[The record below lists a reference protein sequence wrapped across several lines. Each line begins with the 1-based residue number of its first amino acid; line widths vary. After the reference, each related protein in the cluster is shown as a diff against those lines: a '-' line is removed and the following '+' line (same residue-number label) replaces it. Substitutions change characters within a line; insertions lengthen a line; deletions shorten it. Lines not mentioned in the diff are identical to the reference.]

1 MINKIKNLINL
12 NNLDGYIVPKNDEFF
27 TEYSKINK
35 LEIVANF
42 SGSTGFILILKNSNH
57 LFVDGRYTI
66 QAKKQSGKKFKIHE
80 IPYEWPKD
88 ILKNDARLNIGFD
101 PKLFTTETLKIYF
114 NNSCNLFPV
123 DSNLFKTK
131 AEIVSKDNLIY
142 QINSSVVGES
152 SKSKINRLNKI
163 LKSEKLDNLFISSG
177 ENVCWLLNIR
187 GKDLPNSPIANFQ
200 AILTSNKNI
209 ILFGNLKKLKNIKK
223 EFLKNKIS
231 FYEKDDFFKILSSLK
246 GNSFCIDSKTCS
258 VFNEK
263 LINSKF
269 LIKKKVDPINDL
281 KSIKNKTEIK
291 SMIEAH
297 IKDGVAVTK
306 FLYWIKN
313 SNIRKLDEIKVEK
326 KLESFRKQSKNYLF
340 PSFSTIAGSGPNG
353 AIIHYKSTIKSN
365 RKLNKDHLLLVD
377 SGGQYKW
384 GTTDI
389 TRTIS
394 FNNPNKKTKELYTR
408 VLKGHI
414 AVAMSKIDKLKNGNN
429 IDKLAR
435 KSLNSINLDY
445 RHGTGHGVGFFMN
458 VHEGPQSI
466 SKNNFIKLKKGMI
479 VSNEPGIYLENKL
492 GIRIENLVYIN
503 GNNKN
508 LFFKNLTFAPLEKDL
523 IDENMLTKI
532 EKDYIFSY
540 HLETYS
546 KLSAYLNNKER
557 KWLAKLIQ

>member
-42 SGSTGFILILKNSNH
+42 SGSAGFILILKNSNH

-123 DSNLFKTK
+123 DSNLFRTK
-131 AEIVSKDNLIY
+131 AEIVNKDNLIY
-142 QINSSVVGES
+142 QINSSVIGES

-163 LKSEKLDNLFISSG
+163 LESEKLDNLFISSG

-231 FYEKDDFFKILSSLK
+231 FHEKNDFFKILSSLK

-269 LIKKKVDPINDL
+269 LIKKKLDPINDL

-291 SMIEAH
+291 NMIDAH

-313 SNIRKLDEIKVEK
+313 SNIRKLDEIKIEK

-353 AIIHYKSTIKSN
+353 AIIHYRSNKKSN

-394 FNNPNKKTKELYTR
+394 FSDPSKKTKELYTR

-492 GIRIENLVYIN
+492 GIRIENLVYID

>member
-42 SGSTGFILILKNSNH
+42 SGSAGFVLILKDSNH
-57 LFVDGRYTI
+57 LFIDGRYTI

-88 ILKNDARLNIGFD
+88 ILKNSARLNIGFD

-131 AEIVSKDNLIY
+131 AEIVNKDNLIY

-200 AILTSNKNI
+200 AILTNNKNI
-209 ILFGNLKKLKNIKK
+209 ILFGNIKKLKNIKK

-231 FYEKDDFFKILSSLK
+231 FHEKDDFFKILSSLK
-246 GNSFCIDSKTCS
+246 GKTFCIDSKTCS

-269 LIKKKVDPINDL
+269 LIKKKYDPINDL

-291 SMIEAH
+291 NMIEAH

-353 AIIHYKSTIKSN
+353 AIIHYRSNKKSN

-394 FNNPNKKTKELYTR
+394 FSDPSKKTKELYTR

-466 SKNNFIKLKKGMI
+466 SKKNFIKLKKGMI

-492 GIRIENLVYIN
+492 GIRIENLVYID
-503 GNNKN
+503 GNNEN

-523 IDENMLTKI
+523 INENLLTKI

-546 KLSAYLNNKER
+546 KISEYLNNKER

>member
-42 SGSTGFILILKNSNH
+42 SGSAGFILILKNSNH

-66 QAKKQSGKKFKIHE
+66 QAKKQSGIKFKIHE

-88 ILKNDARLNIGFD
+88 ILKNDAGLNIGFD

-123 DSNLFKTK
+123 DSNLFRTK
-131 AEIVSKDNLIY
+131 AEIVNKDNLIY
-142 QINSSVVGES
+142 QINTSVVGES
-152 SKSKINRLNKI
+152 SKSKINRLNQI
-163 LKSEKLDNLFISSG
+163 LESEKLENLFISSG

-223 EFLKNKIS
+223 EFLKNKIY
-231 FYEKDDFFKILSSLK
+231 FHEKNDFFKLLSSLK
-246 GNSFCIDSKTCS
+246 GKSFCIDSKTCS

-263 LINSKF
+263 LINSRF
-269 LIKKKVDPINDL
+269 LIKKRTDPINDL

-291 SMIEAH
+291 NMIDAH

-313 SNIRKLDEIKVEK
+313 SNIKKLDEIKVEK
-326 KLESFRKQSKNYLF
+326 KLESFRKQSKDYLF
-340 PSFSTIAGSGPNG
+340 PSFDTIAGSGPNG
-353 AIIHYKSTIKSN
+353 AIIHYRSNIKSN

-466 SKNNFIKLKKGMI
+466 SKNNSIKLKKGMV

-492 GIRIENLVYIN
+492 GIRIENLVYID

-546 KLSAYLNNKER
+546 KLSPYLNNKER